1 MTKSPRHWLVF
12 AIAVLLLLMSVRF
25 AAQEVTELP
34 LTEELTT
41 VDDVEVIRTPPVPA
55 VTNSPSS
62 IQRQPMTQDEL
73 EAMYGPEALAIM
85 NEQLRHEIQLLAR
98 EYRESER
105 RNEIQ
110 LFGLGAIVALIFL
123 GIGFLIGK
131 RFGGRR
137 LL

>member
-1 MTKSPRHWLVF
+1 
-12 AIAVLLLLMSVRF
+12 MSVRF
-25 AAQEVTELP
+25 AAQEVRELP
-34 LTEELTT
+34 ITEELTT
-41 VDDVEVIRTPPVPA
+41 VDDVEVIRTPSAPA

-73 EAMYGPEALAIM
+73 EAVYGPEALAIM
-85 NEQLRHEIQLLAR
+85 NEQLRNEIQLLAR

>member
-1 MTKSPRHWLVF
+1 MKSLPKRSFFFTSTL
-12 AIAVLLLLMSVRF
+12 ILISSCLLADAQ
-25 AAQEVTELP
+25 AAGEQTSPIELIDTSEIETP
-34 LTEELTT
+34 
-41 VDDVEVIRTPPVPA
+41 IRTVPK
-55 VTNSPSS
+55 VDSEPTNL
-62 IQRQPMTQDEL
+62 RQPITEAEL
-73 EAMYGPEALAIM
+73 EEAYGTEALSIV
-85 NEQLRHEIQLLAR
+85 NEQLRREIELLAR

-123 GIGFLIGK
+123 GIGFAIGK

>member
-1 MTKSPRHWLVF
+1 
-12 AIAVLLLLMSVRF
+12 MSGSSS
-25 AAQEVTELP
+25 AQEAGEQLLP
-34 LTEELTT
+34 ETLIVEE
-41 VDDVEVIRTPPVPA
+41 EIEATPKPVPVA
-55 VTNSPSS
+55 NPASS
-62 IQRQPMTQDEL
+62 RQRQPITKNEL
-73 EAMYGPEALAIM
+73 EATYGPEALSIM
-85 NEQLRHEIQLLAR
+85 NEQLRHEIDLLAR

-110 LFGLGAIVALIFL
+110 LFGLGALVALIFF

>member
-1 MTKSPRHWLVF
+1 MLADAQAAGEQTSP
-12 AIAVLLLLMSVRF
+12 I
-25 AAQEVTELP
+25 ELIDTSEIETP
-34 LTEELTT
+34 
-41 VDDVEVIRTPPVPA
+41 IRTVPK
-55 VTNSPSS
+55 VDSEPTNL
-62 IQRQPMTQDEL
+62 RQPITEAEL
-73 EAMYGPEALAIM
+73 EEAYGTEALSIV
-85 NEQLRHEIQLLAR
+85 NEQLRREIELLAR

-123 GIGFLIGK
+123 GIGFAIGK

>member
-1 MTKSPRHWLVF
+1 MLISSCLH
-12 AIAVLLLLMSVRF
+12 AD
-25 AAQEVTELP
+25 AQEVGEQTSPAEF
-34 LTEELTT
+34 
-41 VDDVEVIRTPPVPA
+41 VDTHEVETSIRTVS
-55 VTNSPSS
+55 VVDSESTN
-62 IQRQPMTQDEL
+62 QRQPITEAEL
-73 EAMYGPEALAIM
+73 EEAYGSEALSIV
-85 NEQLRHEIQLLAR
+85 NEQLRREIELLAR

-123 GIGFLIGK
+123 GIGFAIGK